1 MSICQDDLCHFSFSK
16 DSFSVDS
23 LPPILIL
30 SLDTKIEREK
40 KKKKGGKEK
49 RGKEERREKK
59 ENATCLLHSC
69 GGEWMVIIWK
79 KKNELW

>member
-1 MSICQDDLCHFSFSK
+1 MTLCHFSFSK

-30 SLDTKIEREK
+30 SLDTKIER
-40 KKKKGGKEK
+40 
-49 RGKEERREKK
+49 RRRKEERRKEEKKKEERKK
-59 ENATCLLHSC
+59 ENVTCLLHSC

-79 KKNELW
+79 KKNELWRDIF

>member
-1 MSICQDDLCHFSFSK
+1 MTLCHFSFSK

-40 KKKKGGKEK
+40 KKNGGKEK
-49 RGKEERREKK
+49 RGKEERREEKRK
-59 ENATCLLHSC
+59 CHLFIALMWWGMDGDYME
-69 GGEWMVIIWK
+69 EEK
-79 KKNELW
+79 

>member
-1 MSICQDDLCHFSFSK
+1 MTLCHFSFSK

-40 KKKKGGKEK
+40 KKKGGKEK
-49 RGKEERREKK
+49 RGKEERREEKRK
-59 ENATCLLHSC
+59 CHLFIALMWWGMDGDYME
-69 GGEWMVIIWK
+69 EEK
-79 KKNELW
+79 